1 MLALRKQQQQQQQQQ
16 QSHQSQRQHIQQHN
30 QSQFTHY
37 NTHSNSNGGTRLS
50 LGSATRSSTFQTS
63 HLINNSQAQNNGN
76 NNNNNNNNFNQHNQF
91 HNNSNFRPIHQS
103 TLNTETT
110 PIANNRKRGA
120 LFANAPSTNRKRQS
134 IGLPSSQGSQYSGNS
149 NKPQQ
154 SIPQPIQPLSF
165 VSSQT
170 PSSSQLNHS
179 QLRSNYQ
186 SSLPIIDRI
195 KEKSNQE
202 IMQQTIYKFLVN
214 NKFDL
219 KSSISLNENLLKV
232 PTQRNFYEI
241 FKFLY
246 KFIDPYYIFQ
256 KSVDQETIFILSSL
270 QYPLL
275 KQIPKLHFNAVGG
288 QNWPTFL
295 AILNWMV
302 EYVSTINSESDEFYT
317 TEDDFDRIFMK
328 YSYTCYLKFLDAD
341 ENYELPQEILIKSF
355 NEEIENYK
363 QQEEETI
370 LQSEKLDENFNQR
383 LVELK
388 LKDDADKKTFALEDD
403 FEKLHRYNEEVKKRI
418 PEWDKRLKKLQE
430 EIVLSNKQLEQL
442 TTEKKQLENE
452 FEQKGISIKY
462 INDLELKRDKLSK
475 SIDNETVKIEN
486 KKDELEIRISDV
498 DRKIID
504 LEKLV
509 RRYNSIVETLNYN
522 DNGTTK
528 YGLTLNDLKDITRA
542 FARDELFQD
551 KKIDDEKIKLLS
563 LRDKIKESIIQLKQ
577 EYKNIQEQF
586 ELKQQIVL
594 EQRINLND
602 KLDKENL
609 NKKKNDQKS
618 QDIFNL
624 QSTMS
629 KDIEEREQQIRD
641 TKTSIT
647 TNTLN
652 HERDFQDAHLNQKL
666 IEQDIQVKRQL
677 MIEEIE
683 NVASY
688 VLTFR
693 NNVVEK
699 FIVAADE
706 IDNNRD

>member
-1 MLALRKQQQQQQQQQ
+1 MLALRKQQQQQQ
-16 QSHQSQRQHIQQHN
+16 HQQH
-30 QSQFTHY
+30 QPSQFTHS
-37 NTHSNSNGGTRLS
+37 NTHLNSNGGTRLS

-63 HLINNSQAQNNGN
+63 NLFNNSKNQNQNQNQPNGN
-76 NNNNNNNNFNQHNQF
+76 SNNLNLHNHFN
-91 HNNSNFRPIHQS
+91 NNSNLRQTPQFNSQP
-103 TLNTETT
+103 TFNNEAT
-110 PIANNRKRGA
+110 PISNNRKRGA

-134 IGLPSSQGSQYSGNS
+134 IGIPSSQGSQISES
-149 NKPQQ
+149 SQKQQ
-154 SIPQPIQPLSF
+154 QPQPPQSIQPLSF
-165 VSSQT
+165 ASSQT
-170 PSSSQLNHS
+170 PVSSQQLPS

-186 SSLPIIDRI
+186 PSYPTLDKLR
-195 KEKSNQE
+195 ERANQE
-202 IMQQTIYKFLVN
+202 IMQQTIYKFLVT

-219 KSSISLNENLLKV
+219 KSSINLNENLLKV

-256 KSVDQETIFILSSL
+256 KSVDQETIFILNSL

-302 EYVSTINSESDEFYT
+302 EYVSTLNSEPENFYT

-341 ENYELPQEILIKSF
+341 ENYELPHEIMIKSF

-370 LQSEKLDENFNQR
+370 IQSEKLDENFNQR
-383 LVELK
+383 LIELK

-418 PEWDKRLKKLQE
+418 PDWDKRLKKLQD
-430 EIVLSNKQLEQL
+430 EILLSNKQMENLSL
-442 TTEKKQLENE
+442 EKKQLEKE
-452 FEQKGISIKY
+452 FEDRGISIKY
-462 INDLELKRDKLSK
+462 INELELKRDKLSK
-475 SIDNETVKIEN
+475 SIDNETIKLEN

-498 DRKIID
+498 DRKIIN

-509 RRYNSIVETLNYN
+509 RRYNAIVETLNYN
-522 DNGTTK
+522 TNNSNN
-528 YGLTLNDLKDITRA
+528 YGLALKDLKDFSHA
-542 FARDELFQD
+542 FSRDELFQN
-551 KKIDDEKIKLLS
+551 KKIDDEKSMLIS
-563 LRDKIKESIIQLKQ
+563 LRDDIKNQILRFRQ
-577 EYKNIQEQF
+577 EFKNIEEQY

-594 EQRINLND
+594 EQRITLND
-602 KLDKENL
+602 KLDKENMS
-609 NKKKNDQKS
+609 KKRNDKRS

-624 QSTMS
+624 QATMS
-629 KDIEEREQQIRD
+629 RDIEEREQQTRD
-641 TKTSIT
+641 TKTSMT

-652 HERDFQDAHLNQKL
+652 HERDFQDAHLNQKV

-683 NVASY
+683 NVATS
-688 VLTFR
+688 VLNFR
-693 NNVVEK
+693 NDVAEK
-699 FIVAADE
+699 FIAAADS
-706 IDNNRD
+706 II